1 LLPNTEAEKLKEGAQ
16 FNFFYHPWMNIEID
30 KAVVSKTTKCSY
42 SFGCLNNDKKLHC
55 KIDKSIGNVI
65 FVGNEKRGLRC
76 SYMIPF
82 GSSFIC
88 VCPVRNEIFR
98 QFKI

>member
-1 LLPNTEAEKLKEGAQ
+1 MKIK
-16 FNFFYHPWMNIEID
+16 ID
-30 KAVVSKTTKCSY
+30 ETIVSRTTKCNSK
-42 SFGCLNNDKKLHC
+42 FACLDGDKKFHC

-65 FVGNEKRGLRC
+65 FVSDEKRGLHC
-76 SYMIPF
+76 NYMLPF

-98 QFKI
+98 KFKI